1 MNKLTCLIFTIL
13 LSLGTT
19 AWAQVIPEPPPPPPP
34 PKVEPIF
41 IPQEEKAR
49 PTKGYKE
56 FYQYISNR
64 LRYRY
69 PSKAY
74 RERIQGVV
82 LVEFMVERDG
92 SLTQM
97 KIIKSVGSGCDK
109 VAMKV
114 LKSAPK
120 WRPAKQMGRVIR
132 SKCRIPIRFE
142 IY

>member
-1 MNKLTCLIFTIL
+1 MNKLTYLVFTIL
-13 LSLGTT
+13 LGLSNIS
-19 AWAQVIPEPPPPPPP
+19 WAQVVPEPPPPPP

-49 PTKGYKE
+49 PREGYKE

-97 KIIKSVGSGCDK
+97 KIIKSVGSGCDREAIK
-109 VAMKV
+109 A
-114 LKSAPK
+114 LRSTSK

-132 SKCRIPIRFE
+132 SKCRIPIRFK
-142 IY
+142 IH